1 MTKYI
6 GVKLVTGE
14 PMTRKE
20 YNDYRGWDLPADENG
35 DDEGYLVEYNDPM
48 PDRKGYV
55 SWSPKVVFENAN
67 FAANDLLAGIK
78 AMDKIAAFQGV
89 TTPEPT
95 LNEVCSGVS
104 PAKRNGNILMGRD
117 NHEGWKLEDL
127 LDKLCL
133 EVEAKTELIKDSE
146 HAQRDMIWNNNNT
159 IVLCLRQVAEV
170 QRNTYKE
177 LDAVAPNKGP
187 EEPRL

>member
-1 MTKYI
+1 
-6 GVKLVTGE
+6 
-14 PMTRKE
+14 
-20 YNDYRGWDLPADENG
+20 
-35 DDEGYLVEYNDPM
+35 
-48 PDRKGYV
+48 
-55 SWSPKVVFENAN
+55 
-67 FAANDLLAGIK
+67 
-78 AMDKIAAFQGV
+78 
-89 TTPEPT
+89 
-95 LNEVCSGVS
+95 
-104 PAKRNGNILMGRD
+104 MGRD